1 MEIVGELC
9 SFEGRLAGTDAE
21 RRAAN
26 RLAERVRELGR
37 RVEVEPIYI
46 HPQVALVYALHCAVG
61 FAGSLVAVGV
71 PELGFALVLLAA
83 TSMYLDLN
91 ARLYLLRRLFFRRA
105 SQNVVS
111 RGANPDAPARLLI
124 TAHLDAARTGAA
136 FSPRATRLTAR
147 VAKAVPFAFGPSR
160 LLFWSLA
167 LLVPVLGVRMGGVDS
182 NLISIL
188 QLPST
193 LILLVGIFGFVDIA
207 LSPIVPGA
215 NDNASGV
222 ATALSLAAALEADQ
236 PRHLEV
242 WIVLTGGEEALMQG
256 MRSFVR
262 SRRKALDPTSTY
274 VLNVDS
280 VGRGEVRYEVGE
292 GAAVTFDLHSR
303 LTEICAAIADS
314 DREDQNRFAAEPLTH
329 GFATDALPARMRRI
343 PATTITCL
351 EPGALMPANYHTV
364 DDVPDALDPE
374 AIDRAHDFAL
384 EVIRQLDRDVG
395 RRAGAEQEPDA
406 KPRRKRARA
415 RAAR

>member
-1 MEIVGELC
+1 MEIVRELC

-26 RLAERVRELGR
+26 RLAERLRELGR
-37 RVEVEPIYI
+37 RAEVEPIYV
-46 HPQVALVYALHCAVG
+46 HPQIGLVYALHCAVA
-61 FAGSLVAVGV
+61 FAGSLVAVAA
-71 PELGFALVLLAA
+71 PALGFALVLLAA

-91 ARLYLLRRLFFRRA
+91 ARLYLFRRLFFRRA

-111 RGANPDAPARLLI
+111 RGARPEAPARLLI

-147 VAKAVPFAFGPSR
+147 IANALPFAFSPSR

-167 LLVPVLGVRMGGVDS
+167 LLVPILGVRMAGVDS
-182 NLISIL
+182 NLISLL

-222 ATALSLAAALEADQ
+222 AVALSLAAALEAEEPQ
-236 PRHLEV
+236 HLEV
-242 WIVLTGGEEALMQG
+242 WVVLTGGEESLMQG
-256 MRSFVR
+256 MRSFLR
-262 SRRKALDPTSTY
+262 ARRKALDPTSTH
-274 VLNVDS
+274 VLNIDA
-280 VGRGEVRYEVGE
+280 VGRGDVRFAIGE
-292 GAAVTFDLHSR
+292 GAAVTFDLRSR
-303 LTEICAAIADS
+303 LTEICAAIADA
-314 DREDQNRFAAEPLTH
+314 DREGANRFAAEPLTH
-329 GFATDALPARMRRI
+329 GFATDALPARLRRL

-351 EPGALMPANYHTV
+351 EPGAVVPANYHAAG
-364 DDVPDALDPE
+364 DVPDAIDPD

-395 RRAGAEQEPDA
+395 RRAEAEPA
-406 KPRRKRARA
+406 PKPRRKRARA
-415 RAAR
+415 GAAR